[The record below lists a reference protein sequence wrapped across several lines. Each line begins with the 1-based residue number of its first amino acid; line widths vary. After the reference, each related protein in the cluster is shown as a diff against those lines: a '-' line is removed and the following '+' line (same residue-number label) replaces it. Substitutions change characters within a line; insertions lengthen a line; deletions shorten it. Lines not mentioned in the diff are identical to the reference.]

1 MSEYKKDKII
11 KSGIAE
17 KSVKQSKNKQ
27 GSPAIDKRELDVVTS
42 LVEFLDRFIERKGK
56 ILALD
61 KKVFDRID
69 RTFSEENKLRLVPIF
84 LEKDKDLK
92 YCITL
97 SEFVLEGSLDSI
109 VRLELLTFIER
120 VVSSYSLFSNIKSN
134 SIFQTWLDGCADRTD
149 KLKFFEANFR
159 SLSGVDKNG
168 KVSKFSDSQVASL
181 LCISAVW
188 LYFKR
193 ESNFFMLIRYL
204 SLSAFNTSGVSSN
217 YIEAQAFGFAASMI
231 SSTKKKN
238 FAYLLKMVS
247 EAERKLSAQLE
258 EKAFESANKTK
269 KILSLDAECESI
281 NRELSI
287 LEEDKKELLSEV
299 EKLKKDV
306 SDLELKTRHRDIH
319 HADSKDELRIRVKN
333 ILEGELKDV
342 LYKAKKAHSK
352 SKHSVVE
359 YQLDDALEILERELN
374 KVKKDD

>member
-1 MSEYKKDKII
+1 MSEFKKDKMTN
-11 KSGIAE
+11 SGIEE
-17 KSVKQSKNKQ
+17 KIVKQSKIKKGN
-27 GSPAIDKRELDVVTS
+27 SVVDKKELEVVTS
-42 LVEFLDRFIERKGK
+42 LVEFLDRFVERKGK

-69 RTFSEENKLRLVPIF
+69 RNFSEEHKLRLISIF

-92 YCITL
+92 YCISL

-109 VRLELLTFIER
+109 VRLELLKFIER
-120 VVSSYSLFSNIKSN
+120 VVSNFSLFSNIKSN
-134 SIFQTWLDGCADRTD
+134 SIFQAWLDGCADRVD
-149 KLKFFEANFR
+149 KLKFFEMNFR

-269 KILSLDAECESI
+269 KILSLDEECVKL
-281 NRELSI
+281 NNDLS
-287 LEEDKKELLSEV
+287 LLTGEKEELLSEI
-299 EKLKKDV
+299 EQLKQDV
-306 SDLELKTRHRDIH
+306 SNLELKTRHRDIH

-342 LYKAKKAHSK
+342 LDKAKKAHSK
-352 SKHSVVE
+352 GKHGVVE
-359 YQLDDALEILERELN
+359 YQLDDALEILDRELN